1 MVFFVT
7 SGMHKKSSDASGK
20 LSGDNSE
27 NEEEDS
33 GIERHIGDNDDMQGG
48 SPRQAVP
55 LLVHDN
61 HSLKA
66 ALINSGRHLYKISD

>member
-1 MVFFVT
+1 MWNRNKILHGFFLT

-33 GIERHIGDNDDMQGG
+33 GIERRIGENDDMQGG
-48 SPRQAVP
+48 SPRQAV
-55 LLVHDN
+55 
-61 HSLKA
+61 SL
-66 ALINSGRHLYKISD
+66 HEHE